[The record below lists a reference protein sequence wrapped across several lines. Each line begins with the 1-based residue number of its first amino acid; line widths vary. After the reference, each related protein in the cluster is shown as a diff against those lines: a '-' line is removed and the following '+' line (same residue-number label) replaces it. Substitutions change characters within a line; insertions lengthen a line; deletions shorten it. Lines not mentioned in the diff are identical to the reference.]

1 MACVCGH
8 AIEEHRSDS
17 RGEHECE
24 VAGCECAMYEDD
36 VDDDD
41 DE

>member
-8 AIEEHRSDS
+8 AIEEHIDES
-17 RGEHECE
+17 GECE
-24 VAGCECAMYEDD
+24 GKDCDCLGFEDEEDEDD
-36 VDDDD
+36 EDD